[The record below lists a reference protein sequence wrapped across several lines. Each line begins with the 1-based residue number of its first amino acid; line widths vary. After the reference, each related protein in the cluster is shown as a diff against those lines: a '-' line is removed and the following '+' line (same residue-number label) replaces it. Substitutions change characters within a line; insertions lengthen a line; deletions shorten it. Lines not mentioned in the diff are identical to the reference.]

1 MNALSIY
8 EQDRVVELKKFFA
21 DQNVPESALVEQSQM
36 DSLSGVGRW
45 KLLPGQSG
53 WPADILDP
61 ANGEI

>member
-1 MNALSIY
+1 MSPLSTY
-8 EQDRVVELKKFFA
+8 EQDRVSELKEFFA
-21 DQNVPESALVEQSQM
+21 DQNVPETALLEQARM

-53 WPADILDP
+53 WPAEILDP